1 MISAYQKRLKEARKR
16 REKMFR
22 LRDKGF
28 TFREIGEAFG
38 VSKQFVHQIFRR
50 YGKIPPKEVE

>member
-1 MISAYQKRLKEARKR
+1 
-16 REKMFR
+16 MFR